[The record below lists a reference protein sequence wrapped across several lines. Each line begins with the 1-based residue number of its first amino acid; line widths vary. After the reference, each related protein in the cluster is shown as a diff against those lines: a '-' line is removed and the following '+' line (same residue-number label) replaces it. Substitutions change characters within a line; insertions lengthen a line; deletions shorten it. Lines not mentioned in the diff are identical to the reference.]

1 MIPNEILWLTIG
13 FIGQGFFTLRFLIQW
28 RESERQ
34 KRSVIPIAFWYLS
47 IAGALTLLVYATY
60 RLDPV
65 FMIGQVTGLFIY
77 SRNLYLIKKSDSN

>member
-1 MIPNEILWLTIG
+1 MISNEILWLTIG

-34 KRSVIPIAFWYLS
+34 KRSVIPLAFWYLS

-60 RLDPV
+60 RVDPV

-77 SRNLYLIKKSDSN
+77 SRNLYLIRKSEAK